1 MERLKVAIL
10 KFYKIIFYK
19 EATTKCN
26 TMNSTIKTDLT
37 VIEVEKIFKN
47 EYKRMLRN
55 QNENLIL
62 QRLEDPSYNHEIA
75 IKYRE
80 IYAYIWT
87 GSIKTSA
94 NSVRNEYGE
103 TFALTDFVRNRSVS
117 RNFDETYD
125 EVNMF
130 PSA

>member
-1 MERLKVAIL
+1 
-10 KFYKIIFYK
+10 
-19 EATTKCN
+19 
-26 TMNSTIKTDLT
+26 MNSTMKTDLT
-37 VIEVEKIFKN
+37 VIEVEQLFKN
-47 EYKRMLRN
+47 EYKRKLRN

-62 QRLEDPSYNHEIA
+62 QRLEDPSYNYKIA

-94 NSVRNEYGE
+94 NTVRNEYGE